1 MHWLFNCIN
10 LFIDI
15 YIYIFAENFY
25 TLGTEWIMDQ
35 FIKIMEYDN
44 SMKIRSKVKLNNILL
59 RILFPIYH
67 LFNIRKIVNIQ
78 NNHFI

>member
-10 LFIDI
+10 LFID
-15 YIYIFAENFY
+15 IYIFAENFY

-67 LFNIRKIVNIQ
+67 LFNIRKIINIQ

>member
-1 MHWLFNCIN
+1 
-10 LFIDI
+10 
-15 YIYIFAENFY
+15 
-25 TLGTEWIMDQ
+25 MDQ

-67 LFNIRKIVNIQ
+67 LFNIRKIINIQ